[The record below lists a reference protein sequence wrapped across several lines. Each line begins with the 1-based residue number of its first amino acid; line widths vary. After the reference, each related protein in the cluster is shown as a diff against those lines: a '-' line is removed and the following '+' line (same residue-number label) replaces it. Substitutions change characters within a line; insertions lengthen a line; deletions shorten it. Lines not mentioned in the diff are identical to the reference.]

1 MRIRARILLVDDNE
15 VDFVFTRRMLSRLST
30 ADPMSSHYMVEWAPS
45 VDEALVVLE
54 SGRHDVCLVDYQL
67 GDRNGL
73 DLLREAQRRGMRVPM
88 ILLTGR
94 GDPDVDA
101 QAMALGAAGYLD
113 KETIEPEQL
122 DRALRYALT
131 RETLLQDLLEQNE
144 ELLHQHRLTELA
156 LGAGTLDK
164 RLTKMV
170 QQISRATGFAGL
182 EFSRYNRVQECLQ
195 PLAGLTLLGEPLAV
209 EASRR
214 LDRTLAGTV
223 LNARR
228 ARIELYLEGDLDPE
242 ILKRWPAARSFVC
255 LPLIHEDAVLG
266 VLELAS
272 DEGLIIDSRQLD
284 RLDALASH
292 LALLLRHLRE
302 KPAPKTS
309 GGSVASPKAQA
320 PEPIPS
326 AVPDSSSEPQEGD
339 LDTLLN
345 WYSHKA
351 ERNGMQLQH
360 ELFRGS
366 PTPPM
371 GGALRLRR
379 VISAYVSHALRFGGP
394 GQVLVTTRP
403 GMGADREREELQVS
417 FQLPAFGESMLEWEP
432 CLDAGRELVRSLDG
446 QLEAT
451 AVPGG
456 GLRIRMSAG
465 LAPAGT

>member
-30 ADPMSSHYMVEWAPS
+30 GDPMSSHYMVEWSPG
-45 VDEALVVLE
+45 VDEALVALE
-54 SGRHDVCLVDYQL
+54 SERHDVCLVDYQL

-73 DLLREAQRRGMRVPM
+73 DLLREARRRGMRVPM

-113 KETIEPEQL
+113 KETIDPEQL

-131 RETLLQDLLEQNE
+131 RETLIQDLLEQNE

-156 LGAGTLDK
+156 LGTDPLPE
-164 RLTKMV
+164 RLTGML
-170 QQISRATGFAGL
+170 QQISRASGFAGVL
-182 EFSRYNRVQECLQ
+182 ISRYERSQESLQ
-195 PLAGLTLLGEPLAV
+195 PMAGLTFSGEALSPDTAR
-209 EASRR
+209 S
-214 LDRTLAGTV
+214 LDSSVAGGV
-223 LNARR
+223 LRARR
-228 ARIELYLEGDLDPE
+228 ARIEMDLEGNLDQE
-242 ILKRWPAARSFVC
+242 ILTNWPSARSYVC
-255 LPLIHEDAVLG
+255 LPLNNQDVALG

-272 DEGLIIDSRQLD
+272 PKAQVIDSRQLD
-284 RLDALASH
+284 HLDSLASH
-292 LALLLRHLRE
+292 LAMLLGHLQGQASLMIDAPRTAKSE
-302 KPAPKTS
+302 AQTTAKPPGSQPIGDGEPK
-309 GGSVASPKAQA
+309 
-320 PEPIPS
+320 
-326 AVPDSSSEPQEGD
+326 DGD
-339 LDTLLN
+339 LDTLLI
-345 WYSHKA
+345 WYGHRA

-360 ELFRGS
+360 ELFRGAS
-366 PTPPM
+366 APP
-371 GGALRLRR
+371 GGDALRLRR
-379 VISAYVSHALRFGGP
+379 LISAYVSHALRFGGP

-403 GMGADREREELQVS
+403 ATGSQGDWDELQVS

-456 GLRIRMSAG
+456 GLRIRMSAS
-465 LAPAGT
+465 LATTGA